1 MKASCPSR
9 RRTAL
14 THKTKKLHVLH
25 SLASSLGHHEDDLTT
40 KSLAIPTELDTLKE
54 HVCLSYNLPN
64 TFNRPKTEEDLE
76 NNEAEASSELAS
88 FLDGVEW
95 EEEDIIADPVLT
107 DAAPAGHNCEEM
119 KTNEEEAKKK

>member
-1 MKASCPSR
+1 M
-9 RRTAL
+9 

-64 TFNRPKTEEDLE
+64 TCNRPKTEEDLE